1 MTKQAI
7 EDMLNSH
14 AKWLN
19 NEYGGQRANM
29 RDMDLWG
36 ADMQRAN
43 MQGVNMQGAN
53 MRCAN
58 MQGANMQDADMRDM
72 DLRGV
77 DMQDAD
83 MRRANMQGA
92 NMRCADMWGADM
104 LGADMRGADID
115 YACWP
120 LWCGSFD
127 VIVDARIAAQLAYH
141 FCRLVCDDPMY
152 IAARNAIVEFANQ
165 FHRVDEC
172 GRLEKIEVPINAE

>member
-1 MTKQAI
+1 
-7 EDMLNSH
+7 MLNSH

-19 NEYGGQRANM
+19 NEYDGQRADMRGANIQHANLQAANM
-29 RDMDLWG
+29 RGADLW
-36 ADMQRAN
+36 
-43 MQGVNMQGAN
+43 GVNMQG
-53 MRCAN
+53 MDLQGAN
-58 MQGANMQDADMRDM
+58 MQGAN
-72 DLRGV
+72 
-77 DMQDAD
+77 

-92 NMRCADMWGADM
+92 DMR
-104 LGADMRGADID
+104 GADMRGADID

-172 GRLEKIEVPINAE
+172 GRLKKIEVPVNAE

>member
-1 MTKQAI
+1 
-7 EDMLNSH
+7 MLNSH

-29 RDMDLWG
+29 RDMDL
-36 ADMQRAN
+36 RVAN
-43 MQGVNMQGAN
+43 MHGAIMRGAN
-53 MRCAN
+53 MR
-58 MQGANMQDADMRDM
+58 
-72 DLRGV
+72 
-77 DMQDAD
+77 
-83 MRRANMQGA
+83 GA
-92 NMRCADMWGADM
+92 NMRGAN
-104 LGADMRGADID
+104 MRGADID

-141 FCRLVCDDPMY
+141 FCRLVCDDPRY

-172 GRLEKIEVPINAE
+172 GRLKKIEVPVNAE

>member
-29 RDMDLWG
+29 RDMDL
-36 ADMQRAN
+36 
-43 MQGVNMQGAN
+43 
-53 MRCAN
+53 
-58 MQGANMQDADMRDM
+58 
-72 DLRGV
+72 RG
-77 DMQDAD
+77 
-83 MRRANMQGA
+83 ANMQGA
-92 NMRCADMWGADM
+92 NMRGANM
-104 LGADMRGADID
+104 RGANMRGADID

-141 FCRLVCDDPMY
+141 FCRLVCDDPRY

-172 GRLEKIEVPINAE
+172 GRLKKIEVPVNAE

>member
-29 RDMDLWG
+29 RDMDL
-36 ADMQRAN
+36 
-43 MQGVNMQGAN
+43 
-53 MRCAN
+53 
-58 MQGANMQDADMRDM
+58 
-72 DLRGV
+72 RG
-77 DMQDAD
+77 
-83 MRRANMQGA
+83 ANMQGA
-92 NMRCADMWGADM
+92 NMRGAN
-104 LGADMRGADID
+104 MRGADID

-141 FCRLVCDDPMY
+141 FCRLVCDDPRY

-172 GRLEKIEVPINAE
+172 GRLKKIEVPVNAE

>member
-19 NEYGGQRANM
+19 NEYDGQRADM
-29 RDMDLWG
+29 RG
-36 ADMQRAN
+36 AD
-43 MQGVNMQGAN
+43 MQGAN
-53 MRCAN
+53 MRHAN
-58 MQGANMQDADMRDM
+58 IRGANFGGTNMR
-72 DLRGV
+72 
-77 DMQDAD
+77 
-83 MRRANMQGA
+83 GA
-92 NMRCADMWGADM
+92 NMRGADMQDADMWGADM
-104 LGADMRGADID
+104 QGANMRGADMRGADID

-172 GRLEKIEVPINAE
+172 GRLEKIEVPVNAE